1 MDTPILQAETRTV
14 VGRGLNQL
22 RGQGLT
28 PLVLYGKTT
37 EPQPLQA
44 DTQSLERV
52 VQQSGMS
59 QLTEVRIGNEGTLVL
74 FREIQRHPVRHTLL
88 HVDAYALQM
97 DETQVLQIPI
107 VTQGELSSSISAEMI
122 LIQNMD
128 TITIETYPN
137 RIPDVIRVDLGKI
150 SSDHNFVI
158 ADLDPID
165 EVMFLH
171 EPDEVV
177 FSLSRARVEEEE
189 VTEEGE
195 LVPGEAEM
203 VAGDADMAASDMD
216 SEGNE

>member
-1 MDTPILQAETRTV
+1 MDTPILHVEARTV

-22 RGQGLT
+22 RSQGLT

-37 EPQPLQA
+37 EPRSLQA
-44 DTQSLERV
+44 DTRSLERV
-52 VQQSGMS
+52 VQQSGRS
-59 QLTEVRIGNEGTLVL
+59 QLTEVRMGDEVTLVL

-107 VTQGELSSSISAEMI
+107 VTEGELSSSISGEMT

-137 RIPDVIRVDLGKI
+137 RIPDAIRVDLGKM
-150 SSDHNFVI
+150 SNDHNFMV

-165 EVMFLH
+165 EVVFLH

-177 FSLSRARVEEEE
+177 FSLSRSRVEDEDE
-189 VTEEGE
+189 VAGDE
-195 LVPGEAEM
+195 LGADEDALA
-203 VAGDADMAASDMD
+203 AGDADGVADMAGD
-216 SEGNE
+216 GNA